1 MLLRER
7 YSWAA
12 SQHATTEFEY
22 YVNSWISRYP
32 KLSGNPGP
40 VGDMCR
46 LATPDDLPFRKM
58 LLRIQAVVLNNRQ
71 RILEAYIDAGVSPN
85 IVSAGHGMG
94 SLLFIAAISNHS
106 DMVEFLFEK
115 GAEPRRRPELPSE
128 WSMLDEVGVYI
139 HSEKPVDNWEKT
151 MLSFLERGVIFSKP
165 TVARQLCGMPNAPHL
180 LEVALRNGLD
190 IHRIS
195 LLHIAAE
202 RDNREL
208 LKTILS
214 HAPEQLHAQAIL
226 SSTRYPV
233 RHQPALD
240 VAISSGITMNVGYL
254 LDMGSKPTFY
264 SLEDA
269 IDICKTGRSGDRVK
283 FPYESPGWRAWK
295 LLWVGYVQRIA
306 SKLDLDSVE
315 AASTLERILRD
326 ESWSVQ
332 WENPE
337 DGSLYLP
344 ALFRK
349 MSRRSRLLY
358 ARRLDFRRYEVRL
371 TVARIKL
378 QKLEDDLDRPKPSW
392 WQALDRR
399 VSRDTSISLE
409 IIREIEKAKERDY
422 VEQKVKGLEEILQL
436 RHEAAVDVP

>member
-1 MLLRER
+1 
-7 YSWAA
+7 
-12 SQHATTEFEY
+12 
-22 YVNSWISRYP
+22 
-32 KLSGNPGP
+32 
-40 VGDMCR
+40 
-46 LATPDDLPFRKM
+46 M

-71 RILEAYIDAGVSPN
+71 RILEAYIDAGVNPD

-94 SLLFIAAISNHS
+94 SLLFIAAISNYS
-106 DMVEFLFEK
+106 DMVEFLFQK

-128 WSMLDEVGVYI
+128 WSMLDEVGLYI
-139 HSEKPVDNWEKT
+139 HAEKPVDNWGKT
-151 MLSFLERGVIFSKP
+151 MLSFLQLGVIFSELI
-165 TVARQLCGMPNAPHL
+165 VARQLCGIPNAPHF

-190 IHRIS
+190 IHRTWRGIS
-195 LLHIAAE
+195 LLHIAAGS
-202 RDNREL
+202 DNRQL

-226 SSTRYPV
+226 DSTRYPI

-254 LDMGSKPTFY
+254 LDVGSKPTFY

-269 IDICKTGRSGDRVK
+269 IQICKTGRGGDRVE

-295 LLWVGYVQRIA
+295 LLWVGYVQRMA

-315 AASTLERILRD
+315 AASTLEKILRD
-326 ESWSVQ
+326 EAWS
-332 WENPE
+332 

-378 QKLEDDLDRPKPSW
+378 QELEDNLDRLKPSW

-399 VSRDTSISLE
+399 VSRDRSINLK
-409 IIREIEKAKERDY
+409 IIQELEKAKERDY
-422 VEQKVKGLEEILQL
+422 VEQKVKGLEKILEP
-436 RHEAAVDVP
+436 RHEAAVDLP